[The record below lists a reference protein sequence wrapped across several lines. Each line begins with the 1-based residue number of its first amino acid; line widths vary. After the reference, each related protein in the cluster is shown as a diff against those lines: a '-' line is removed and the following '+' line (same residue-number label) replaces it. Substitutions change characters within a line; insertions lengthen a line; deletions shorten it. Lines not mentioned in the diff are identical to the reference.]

1 MIKKRRTAK
10 WYHGMALTLSV
21 MLTVGSAT
29 ALAQETAE
37 NDSWRQKIDA
47 ELAAVMETASDTDLI
62 PVWLWRDSVPVKEID
77 RMVLEET
84 GMNPAVYED
93 NERFEA
99 EIAPALAAS
108 IENRVGYE
116 AAHYREIAP
125 EDVQDTVPD
134 TLTASEDVAESSS
147 LSSSVQSNADLSLND
162 DGMDRTMSLVDRAI
176 HAEINRYNMSRREIV
191 SREYTEMNHAFLR
204 TQVGDKDREVIYNSL
219 VTSTIIVEATKA
231 EINDFARSP
240 EVNSISLY
248 EEVEVQ
254 PALCDVLD
262 QIHDT
267 SVKNYANG
275 TYNGTGIKIGI
286 IEAKSLIYDP
296 NAFMLKDVSNLFAV
310 DLSGVEEKIDS
321 TVSKAEGKYH
331 ATTVTSIIKG
341 KSVTCNGKTFEGVV
355 PNATVYQAGARTT
368 QDILAAM
375 RCLVMPSFG
384 VNIINMSL
392 QFDSGLGY
400 HNFDKEVDEIIC
412 NTGII
417 VICSAGNKDPTDA
430 NSTYHVTSPGKA
442 LNAITVGNA
451 ATKSLTTSPL
461 DPPYHMHHTTKYVHA
476 DYLPNKPDVAAPGIV
491 NIPVSSTELGDL
503 HTGTSIAAPIV
514 TGIVAQMLQ
523 KYASMKGHP
532 EQVKAKLM
540 LNCKANQI
548 STSGNDLTDNSYL
561 RQKSGAGLVHG
572 NDAALASNVNFPFHI
587 APDVTP
593 VPQNMSVTVPANK
606 TVRIVMTFLRQ
617 SQENI
622 NSAYDLDELD
632 LYLFNAKTG
641 QRAAY
646 SSSIKNNVEI
656 IEFTSPYECSYLIR
670 FTVASVESEAL
681 KGAVYWKIL

>member
-1 MIKKRRTAK
+1 
-10 WYHGMALTLSV
+10 MALTLSV

-37 NDSWRQKIDA
+37 NDFWRQKIDA
-47 ELAAVMETASDTDLI
+47 ELAAVMETASDADLI

-116 AAHYREIAP
+116 AAHYREIAS
-125 EDVQDTVPD
+125 EDMQDTAPD
-134 TLTASEDVAESSS
+134 TLTASEDATESSS
-147 LSSSVQSNADLSLND
+147 LSPSVQSNADLSLND

-204 TQVGDKDREVIYNSL
+204 TQVGDKDREVIYNSS
-219 VTSTIIVEATKA
+219 VTSTIIVEATKS

-267 SVKNYANG
+267 SVKNYAGG

-286 IEAKSLIYDP
+286 IEARKQLYDP
-296 NAFMLKDVSNLFAV
+296 NAFMLKNVTNLFTV
-310 DLSGVEEKIDS
+310 DLTNVKDPAIGS
-321 TVSKAEGKYH
+321 H
-331 ATTVTSIIKG
+331 ATLVTSIIKG

-355 PNATVYQAGARTT
+355 PNATVYQAGAWYV
-368 QDILAAM
+368 QDMLDAMECLA
-375 RCLVMPSFG
+375 MPSFG
-384 VNIINMSL
+384 VDIINMSL
-392 QFDSGLGY
+392 QTPTGVEYNAFD
-400 HNFDKEVDEIIC
+400 NQVDRIIC
-412 NTGII
+412 NTGLI
-417 VICSAGNKDPTDA
+417 VVCSAGNITDEDPTP
-430 NSTYHVTSPGKA
+430 NVTSPGKA

-451 ATKSLTTSPL
+451 ATKSLTTYPL
-461 DPPYHMHHTTKYVHA
+461 DPPYHMHRTTKYVHA

-503 HTGTSIAAPIV
+503 HTGTSVAAPIV

-572 NDAALASNVNFPFHI
+572 NDAALASNANFPFHI

-617 SQENI
+617 SQGDI
-622 NSAYDLDELD
+622 NSTYDLDDLE

-641 QRAAY
+641 KREAY

-656 IEFTSPYECSYLIR
+656 IEFTSSYQCSYLIR
-670 FTVASVESEAL
+670 YTVAGVASEAL
-681 KGAVYWKIL
+681 KGAIYWKIL